1 MAVNLNVSRRVHL
14 TMKDMKIMK
23 QEGTEHRSRPS
34 PPGRRPVGERKRVGR
49 VRHAYPQL
57 FFVRFMLFMV
67 NNPG

>member
-1 MAVNLNVSRRVHL
+1 
-14 TMKDMKIMK
+14 MKDTKIMK

-57 FFVRFMLFMV
+57 FIVRFMLFMV